1 MDNSLFDSFDFDNY
15 ANTSSDAVTNNIN
28 IESSK
33 DFVEILK
40 KLILKNEELEAS
52 MKGMVEEIQNIK
64 EQLQEHT
71 LTLSSPLSSSSSSCP
86 TTIVPPVCSFKDLP
100 DKINIRMQHIESLKD
115 CTITQVMIGILEEM
129 QPPLPML
136 CFTHKLYVYSAEST
150 WRECSNDE
158 LVGFLNKLH
167 QKFVKEMCEWYSAN
181 KEQINESDQ
190 MSISYNKMMIKLMGI
205 DFKSKG
211 TLSKIKSKL
220 CKYLKTL

>member
-1 MDNSLFDSFDFDNY
+1 MQNELFTVEENQPTELELDLDLDLDFDLKTAKSIINSL
-15 ANTSSDAVTNNIN
+15 V
-28 IESSK
+28 
-33 DFVEILK
+33 
-40 KLILKNEELEAS
+40 LKNEQLEKRVNELFELINH
-52 MKGMVEEIQNIK
+52 EP
-64 EQLQEHT
+64 
-71 LTLSSPLSSSSSSCP
+71 SPPKMLVAPSH
-86 TTIVPPVCSFKDLP
+86 SFKDLP
-100 DKINIRMQHIESLKD
+100 NNIHIKMQHIESLKESS
-115 CTITQVMIGILEEM
+115 ITNVMIDILEEM

-136 CFTHKLYVYSAEST
+136 CFTHKLYVYTAEST